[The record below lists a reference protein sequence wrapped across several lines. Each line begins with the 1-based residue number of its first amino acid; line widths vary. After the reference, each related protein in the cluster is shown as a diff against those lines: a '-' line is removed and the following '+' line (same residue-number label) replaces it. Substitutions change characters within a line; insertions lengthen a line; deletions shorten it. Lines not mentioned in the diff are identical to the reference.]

1 MTAPSSSPPPLNL
14 PDLPPYPGLPLERV
28 QLCAT
33 REAVEAALPRLLAA
47 DALGF
52 DTESK
57 PTFRKGE
64 ESTGPHLLQL
74 AEADQAWLF
83 PLAGPAGRELAPL
96 LQPLL
101 EAEHVLKVGFDLKSD
116 EKRLAAKFG
125 IRIAGVVDLAVAL
138 RGLHR
143 HDLGAKTAVAQF
155 FGQALRKSKK
165 ISTTNWAR
173 LPYTPAQMLYAA
185 NDAQVALAVYREW
198 LRRKAAMAQRP
209 GIALIGMPG
218 AGKSTVGRW
227 LAKRLGWAL
236 VDTDRLIEER
246 AGRKLQQIID
256 DEGVAR
262 LLELE
267 NQVLYS
273 LPPEAAIFSTGGS
286 AVYCSDGMTHLGTIA
301 AVIHLHCE
309 LPELVKRIRDP
320 AARGIVMAPGQT
332 LESLYE
338 ERNALYRKY
347 ADLRIDASRSP
358 ATVGEAIIRQTQ
370 DRSTE

>member
-1 MTAPSSSPPPLNL
+1 MPSPPIAEGASNL
-14 PDLPPYPGLPLERV
+14 VQLPPYPGLALERV
-28 QLCAT
+28 HLCAT
-33 REAVEAALPRLLAA
+33 REAIEAVLPRLRAA

-74 AEADQAWLF
+74 ADDEDAWLF
-83 PLAGPAGRELAPL
+83 PLAGPAGQELAPL

-116 EKRLAAKFG
+116 LKRLSAKFG
-125 IRIAGVVDLAVAL
+125 IQTAGVVDLAHAL

-143 HDLGAKTAVAQF
+143 HDLGAKTAVAHF

-185 NDAQVALAVYREW
+185 NDAQVALVVYREW
-198 LRRKAAMAQRP
+198 LRRKVAMSQRP

-227 LAKRLGWAL
+227 LAKRLGWAF
-236 VDTDRLIEER
+236 VDTDRLIEEK
-246 AGRKLQQIID
+246 AGRTLQQIID
-256 DEGVAR
+256 NEGVAR
-262 LLELE
+262 MLELE
-267 NQVLYS
+267 NQVLCA
-273 LPPEAAIFSTGGS
+273 LPPEAAVFSTGGS
-286 AVYCSDGMTHLGTIA
+286 AVYCAEGMAHLGTVA
-301 AVIHLHCE
+301 AVIHLHCD

-332 LESLYE
+332 LDSLYA
-338 ERNALYRKY
+338 ERETLYRRY

-358 ATVGEAIIRQTQ
+358 ATVGEAILRQL
-370 DRSTE
+370 